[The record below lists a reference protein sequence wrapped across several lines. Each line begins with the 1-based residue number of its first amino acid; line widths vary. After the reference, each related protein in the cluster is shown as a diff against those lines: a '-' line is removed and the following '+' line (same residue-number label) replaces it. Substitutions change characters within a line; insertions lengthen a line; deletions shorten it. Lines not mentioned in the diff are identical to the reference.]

1 MKPPSHR
8 DYEPFELADNMEEDL
23 GLFEAATHA
32 PRVRLEQPRV
42 GTVLVVAPAAAGESP
57 QATPAAAGEPP
68 QATRAAGGSPRA
80 VEACR
85 GLGHA
90 VAARLGATVMED
102 MGDAARSAEDLRQ
115 AVDRTGAGLVVTAI
129 ELLGDAAALALLAID
144 TVPVLCLGRHR
155 RRGRRRPAPPDVMLD
170 TILLP
175 LLADTPP
182 AHRATA
188 WACRLAAAAGAAG
201 QLRAIELADPQ
212 ARATARGRAGDTS
225 GGGDAVV
232 GRVVSGRLGGLVAA
246 IQRESTAHGFTAEVE
261 FRSGSPV
268 TALRAVADTM
278 RRPPLVVLG
287 REALAATGPERRG
300 SAMRLAVDLLAGPI
314 AAVLVT

>member
-1 MKPPSHR
+1 VTPPSHR

-42 GTVLVVAPAAAGESP
+42 GTVLVVV
-57 QATPAAAGEPP
+57 PAAAGEPSR
-68 QATRAAGGSPRA
+68 ATQAAGGSPRT

-102 MGDAARSAEDLRQ
+102 MGDAARSPENLRQ

-129 ELLGDAAALALLAID
+129 ELLGDAAVLSLLATD
-144 TVPVLCLGRHR
+144 TVPMLCLGRHR
-155 RRGRRRPAPPDVMLD
+155 RRGRSRKAPPDATLD
-170 TILLP
+170 TMLLP

-201 QLRAIELADPQ
+201 QLRVVELADPQ
-212 ARATARGRAGDTS
+212 ARAMARGRAGDAA
-225 GGGDAVV
+225 GGGDSVV

-261 FRSGSPV
+261 FRGGAPG

-287 REALAATGPERRG
+287 REASAATGPERGG
-300 SAMRLAVDLLAGPI
+300 SAVRLAVDLLAGPI
-314 AAVLVT
+314 AAVLVS